1 MTPSLTQSV
10 TELMTTPVHSVN
22 ADTSVAD
29 AAEIL
34 LDENIGSVI
43 VKDPAGIL
51 TKTDLVSGIRADENL
66 EKTTVAELMTQ
77 PVISVTSVATVQQA
91 VDKME
96 THNIKRIAVEHK
108 HEQDENHEEPFV
120 GIISVSDLTGALSES
135 HETAIGMYVGLASAN
150 SPYMYECVEC
160 GNRITSDHQPEACPE
175 CGGQTRNLSVS
186 RD

>member
-51 TKTDLVSGIRADENL
+51 TKLTSS
-66 EKTTVAELMTQ
+66 AEF
-77 PVISVTSVATVQQA
+77 A
-91 VDKME
+91 
-96 THNIKRIAVEHK
+96 
-108 HEQDENHEEPFV
+108 
-120 GIISVSDLTGALSES
+120 
-135 HETAIGMYVGLASAN
+135 
-150 SPYMYECVEC
+150 
-160 GNRITSDHQPEACPE
+160 
-175 CGGQTRNLSVS
+175 QTRILRKRQWLN
-186 RD
+186 